1 MVLVA
6 TYLDSVT
13 MTTPPSSRRSRV
25 LVALA
30 VAAVV
35 VQLAVLYWP
44 VVTIEGPVSWTDKVV
59 HLLVF
64 AVPTYAVGRALG
76 SVRTAVL
83 AFALH
88 APVSELIQ
96 HFLLPGRSGDVW
108 DAVVDLVGVGL
119 AAVVLVVGTR
129 LRRWEPGGHPT
140 PRSPRITTDEMAP
153 GMPGGQARPTGRH
166 PHRKTAQ
173 TRGPAPTRSGS
184 EHRTAQM
191 PGTGTHGAQTLLR
204 LRLVCMVVL

>member
-6 TYLDSVT
+6 TYLDSAV
-13 MTTPPSSRRSRV
+13 MTTPPPSRRSRV
-25 LVALA
+25 PVALT

-76 SVRTAVL
+76 SVRTAVV

-88 APVSELIQ
+88 APVSELVQ
-96 HFLLPGRSGDVW
+96 HFLLPGRSGDPW
-108 DAVVDLVGVGL
+108 DAVLDLGGVCL
-119 AAVVLVVGTR
+119 AAAALVVGAR
-129 LRRWEPGGHPT
+129 LRRW
-140 PRSPRITTDEMAP
+140 
-153 GMPGGQARPTGRH
+153 
-166 PHRKTAQ
+166 
-173 TRGPAPTRSGS
+173 
-184 EHRTAQM
+184 
-191 PGTGTHGAQTLLR
+191 
-204 LRLVCMVVL
+204 